1 MNVEA
6 ISGVF
11 LSQKLWAIPKQTF
24 LEFFKFPRDTLKN
37 KLNLIAKYNRQLWK
51 IKQTLLKHEL
61 LFVGNFNKFVISY
74 FSPTRLLLMS
84 L

>member
-11 LSQKLWAIPKQTF
+11 LSQKLWAIPKQIF

-37 KLNLIAKYNRQLWK
+37 RLNLTAKYNRQLWNSTK
-51 IKQTLLKHEL
+51 T
-61 LFVGNFNKFVISY
+61 
-74 FSPTRLLLMS
+74 
-84 L
+84 